1 MENGLRFHRN
11 LNAKKIQARQANM
24 LHWSDAEISDVKMDS
39 LLKTL
44 GDYSIAMIFDCK
56 HMDVEKTHCIIY
68 SVHIFCKVQSAGR
81 RDIKNEEGNSKNG
94 YHNVKC
100 QVPETEDLEAAERK
114 KRWKAERSKYLPIGH
129 LILRSL

>member
-1 MENGLRFHRN
+1 
-11 LNAKKIQARQANM
+11 M
-24 LHWSDAEISDVKMDS
+24 LKRYKQDKQTCYTGVMQRYHADVKMDS

-44 GDYSIAMIFDCK
+44 GDQSIAMILDCK
-56 HMDVEKTHCIIY
+56 HMDVEKTLRRIY
-68 SVHIFCKVQSAGR
+68 TVHIFCKVQSAGQ

-114 KRWKAERSKYLPIGH
+114 KRWKAQRERNIYLLYI
-129 LILRSL
+129 